1 MRWLPRATFDKKMSE
16 KSSNVLKSHLEDV
29 SIDFSTYDMSN
40 TLIDSDSDRST
51 FSEKNMS
58 AIVESTDLSVSLSS
72 SHDSEPNV
80 EVNLAT
86 KQLLMRIL
94 SFPVANTSTSIALSS
109 NQVPLH
115 LLEAPSFDVE
125 DKIDMQKISGQERS
139 SLRNVPAESD
149 LKTTSSEIERLTNML
164 KDRRLQFRDLVRP
177 YQSELPCWIEPG
189 IIT

>member
-1 MRWLPRATFDKKMSE
+1 
-16 KSSNVLKSHLEDV
+16 
-29 SIDFSTYDMSN
+29 
-40 TLIDSDSDRST
+40 
-51 FSEKNMS
+51 MS

-94 SFPVANTSTSIALSS
+94 SFPAANISTSIALSC

-115 LLEAPSFDVE
+115 LPEAPSFDVE

-149 LKTTSSEIERLTNML
+149 LQTTSSEIERLTNML